1 MDSRHTFKI
10 TAIRARIELCE
21 AERRRILNMM
31 TNSQVD
37 LAWISERMDNIQKD
51 LRLLHRDLEAQEKRS
66 DEWN

>member
-1 MDSRHTFKI
+1 
-10 TAIRARIELCE
+10 
-21 AERRRILNMM
+21 MM